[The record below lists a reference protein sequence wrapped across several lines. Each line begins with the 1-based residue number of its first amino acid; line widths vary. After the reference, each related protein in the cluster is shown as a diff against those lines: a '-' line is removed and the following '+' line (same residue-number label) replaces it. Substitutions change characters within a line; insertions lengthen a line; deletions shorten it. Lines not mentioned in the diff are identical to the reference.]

1 MTFDAQQMALAEH
14 YLDIGQ
20 PGRTLDL
27 LSSAEGDSF
36 ERPDY
41 WRLRT
46 AALYALERYEDAVR
60 AAGEGLARDPHWIP
74 LLHLRA
80 MAEGELGR
88 LADAERSILAALELD
103 PERPELLCG
112 YARIA
117 AHGGQ
122 LDKADGLVDEAARID
137 PENPRVVR
145 MRAFM
150 AYLHGHDR
158 KAQRLSDE
166 ALALDPEESSGHA
179 LRGAVQ
185 LERGDVRGA
194 RRSLETAIRD
204 DPTDRALGQAVRST
218 RIATHPLLW
227 PVLPFER
234 LGVAGSWI
242 AAVVVIFGLR
252 GLGLGTAAGIA
263 AIVWLALVIYSW
275 TAAPAAVRWLE
286 RRARR

>member
-14 YLDIGQ
+14 YLDVGQ
-20 PGRTLDL
+20 PNRTLDL
-27 LSSAEGDSF
+27 LSSANGESF

-46 AALYALERYEDAVR
+46 AALYELDRYEDAVK
-60 AAGEGLARDPHWIP
+60 AAGEGLARDPHWVP

-80 MAEGELGR
+80 MAEGGLDR

-103 PERPELLCG
+103 PERPQLLCT

-122 LDKADGLVDEAARID
+122 LDKADRLVEEAARID
-137 PENPRVVR
+137 PENPRVVQ

-166 ALALDPEESSGHA
+166 ALALDPEQSSAHA
-179 LRGAVQ
+179 LRGAAQ

-194 RRSLETAIRD
+194 RRSFETAIRD
-204 DPTDRALGQAVRST
+204 DPTDRALGEAVRGT

-227 PVLPFER
+227 PILPLQR

-242 AAVVVIFGLR
+242 AAIVVIFGLR
-252 GLGLGTAAGIA
+252 ALGLGTAAGIA
-263 AIVWLALVIYSW
+263 ALVWLAIVIYSW
-275 TAAPAAVRWLE
+275 TAAPAAARWLE